1 MGQEITVFIDLVSGA
16 ILSNTLT
23 NRLSHLPFATPT
35 VLKSLTSSTYKIDRL
50 HLSTEDKD
58 RVLDAYMDGL
68 RYIFIMTVCFAGMNL
83 LLSMGSGNTSLKKDA
98 KKPADEEKQDEEA
111 TDKPAEAQ
119 TVAKETKAEDE
130 KR

>member
-1 MGQEITVFIDLVSGA
+1 MTIFIHSVSGA

-23 NRLSHLPFATPT
+23 NRLSHLPFATPA
-35 VLKSLTSSTYKIDRL
+35 VLKSLTSSTYKIDKL
-50 HLSTEDKD
+50 HLSTEDKE
-58 RVLDAYMDGL
+58 RVLDAYMAGL

-98 KKPADEEKQDEEA
+98 KKSADEEKQDEEA
-111 TDKPAEAQ
+111 ANTLAEAQ
-119 TVAKETKAEDE
+119 TVAKEAKAGDE